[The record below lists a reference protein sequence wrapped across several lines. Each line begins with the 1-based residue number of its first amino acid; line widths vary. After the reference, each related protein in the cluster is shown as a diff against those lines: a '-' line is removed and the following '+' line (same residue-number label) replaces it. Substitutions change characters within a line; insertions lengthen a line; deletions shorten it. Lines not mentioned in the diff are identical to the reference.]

1 MVVALQPFL
10 AKPTRFLLNNRK
22 KHIKNDLLSERNEN
36 KNTIRRYKNW
46 IAIKE
51 REIESS
57 VLLDTGRFSL
67 YPY

>member
-1 MVVALQPFL
+1 MVVTLQPFL
-10 AKPTRFLLNNRK
+10 AKSTRFLLNNRK

-51 REIESS
+51 REKA
-57 VLLDTGRFSL
+57 RFYWTRGGL
-67 YPY
+67 

>member
-1 MVVALQPFL
+1 MVVTLQPFL
-10 AKPTRFLLNNRK
+10 AKSTRFLLNNRK
-22 KHIKNDLLSERNEN
+22 KYIKNDLLSERNEN

-46 IAIKE
+46 IAIKK
-51 REIESS
+51 REVENS